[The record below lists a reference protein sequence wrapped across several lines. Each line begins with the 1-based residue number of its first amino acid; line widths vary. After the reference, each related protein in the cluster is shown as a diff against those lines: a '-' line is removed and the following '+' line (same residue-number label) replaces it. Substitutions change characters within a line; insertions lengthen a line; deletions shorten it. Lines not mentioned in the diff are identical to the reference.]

1 MRGVDY
7 VVDETGKKKAVVIDL
22 SQWGEVW
29 EDFYDIMV
37 SEARKREDRL
47 PWEKLKAPQC
57 RKIGAMGEAHI

>member
-22 SQWGEVW
+22 CQWGEVW

-37 SEARKREDRL
+37 SEARKREDRV
-47 PWEKLKAPQC
+47 PWDKLKAEMEEV
-57 RKIGAMGEAHI
+57 RKTA

>member
-37 SEARKREDRL
+37 SEARKREDRV
-47 PWEKLKAPQC
+47 PWEELKAETEEV
-57 RKIGAMGEAHI
+57 RKTA